1 MSPSIEYQKVMTE
14 IVYINMPA
22 PEEPRPGMSGMDI
35 LHGFLGELGRAKDE
49 HIKSFVDSMCLKWNV
64 HFRNEAQSQQ

>member
-1 MSPSIEYQKVMTE
+1 
-14 IVYINMPA
+14 
-22 PEEPRPGMSGMDI
+22 MSGMDI